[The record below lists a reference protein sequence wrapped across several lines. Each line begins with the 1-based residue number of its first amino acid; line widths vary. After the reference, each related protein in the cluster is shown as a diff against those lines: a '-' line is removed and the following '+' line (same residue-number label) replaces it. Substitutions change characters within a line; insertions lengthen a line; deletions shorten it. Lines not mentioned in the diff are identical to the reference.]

1 MHHRTVRRKMTLEH
15 MLSHLL
21 LFKIIGGA
29 LAIDEL
35 YVSNY
40 SNIISIFEYYLSKV
54 TFPFLHSVVLIKE

>member
-35 YVSNY
+35 YVSTVI
-40 SNIISIFEYYLSKV
+40 SFQFLNI
-54 TFPFLHSVVLIKE
+54 T